1 MKTEPTIN
9 VRGIPDEAGL
19 GERIRRRALRLDRYC
34 DDIQRCQ
41 VWVEAPHGHHRQG
54 RLYDV
59 RIRITVPDG
68 EIAVEDQPRS
78 DELPIALRSAFDAAR
93 RQLED
98 YARRRRGDVKTRRGA
113 ATTPAPATPAT
124 EEGG

>member
-78 DELPIALRSAFDAAR
+78 DELPIDAAR

-113 ATTPAPATPAT
+113 ATTPAPETPAT

>member
-1 MKTEPTIN
+1 MKSEPILN
-9 VRGIPDEAGL
+9 FRGVEAEAGL
-19 GERIRRRALRLDRYC
+19 ADRIRRRVRRLDRYHEG
-34 DDIQRCQ
+34 IQRCQ

-59 RIRITVPDG
+59 RLRITVPEG
-68 EIAVEDQPRS
+68 EIVVDGQPQH
-78 DELPIALRSAFDAAR
+78 DDLQVVLRSAFDAAR

-98 YARRRRGDVKTRRGA
+98 QARRRRGDVKSHRGPSA
-113 ATTPAPATPAT
+113 APAPAT